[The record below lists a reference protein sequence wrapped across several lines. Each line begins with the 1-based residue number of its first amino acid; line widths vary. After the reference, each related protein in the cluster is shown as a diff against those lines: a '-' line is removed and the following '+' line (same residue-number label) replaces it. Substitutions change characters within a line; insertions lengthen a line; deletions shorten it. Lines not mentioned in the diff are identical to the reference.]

1 MKFLR
6 NLLAAIIGCLIAI
19 GLVFIMFF
27 IFVSIIG
34 NAEDAIAIKKN
45 SILELQLQQ
54 PISDYVGDNTLDPFA
69 GAFFTQSQGLDE
81 ILHAIT
87 IAKDDEDIKG
97 VSINNNFIIAGLAQT
112 QAIRKAL
119 EDFKKSGKF
128 IYTYGDF
135 YMQKDYYLASVA
147 DSIFLNPVGAL
158 DFRGLSSE
166 VLFFKD
172 LQEKTGVKMEV
183 IRHGKYKSAVE
194 PFIANEMSEANRT
207 QIKELISSLWNSM
220 VEDISDGRNI
230 LAEDLNV
237 IADTLGGRSP
247 EYAKLSGLIDD
258 IIFYDQ
264 YEQKLKNA
272 VGLQLSK
279 DLNIVSLSDYVM
291 RSNKKVDRKGK
302 DKIAVVFAQ
311 GEILYGEGGP
321 DVIGQGII
329 NKAIIKAK
337 EDKDIKAIVLRVNS
351 PGGSALTSDIIWREI
366 ELAKKKKPVIVS
378 MGNVA
383 ASGGYYI
390 AVGADKIFA
399 EPTTVTGSIGVF
411 GTVPN
416 MAELAGEIGIN
427 AEQVGTNKNAVEYS
441 LFEPM
446 SDDFRNLVQESVES
460 TYDTFLQR
468 VSQGRNISMAAADSL
483 AQGRVWSGVDAKR
496 LGLIDELGNL
506 EDAIVEAA
514 KMAELTEYGVK
525 KFPRYKSGLERFM
538 EDLGGASAKVK
549 QDFINDEIGA
559 EAYSV
564 LKQIK
569 SAMQQQGVQARMP
582 FILDLK

>member
-6 NLLAAIIGCLIAI
+6 NLLAAIIGCLIAFGI
-19 GLVFIMFF
+19 IFMMLFVFA
-27 IFVSIIG
+27 SIIG
-34 NAEDAIAIKKN
+34 NVEDTISIKKN

-69 GAFFTQSQGLDE
+69 GAFFAQSQGLDE

-87 IAKDDEDIKG
+87 IAKNDEDIKG
-97 VSINNNFIIAGLAQT
+97 ISINNNFIIAGLAQT

-172 LQEKTGVKMEV
+172 FQEKTGVKMEV

-207 QIKELISSLWNSM
+207 QIKELISSLWSSM
-220 VEDISDGRNI
+220 VEDISNGRNI
-230 LAEDLNV
+230 LAKDLNV

-258 IIFYDQ
+258 VIFYDQ

-272 VGLQLSK
+272 VGSQLNK
-279 DLNIVSLSDYVM
+279 DLNIVSLSDYVI
-291 RSNKKVDRKGK
+291 RSNKKVIRNGK

-321 DVIGQGII
+321 NVIGQGII

-427 AEQVGTNKNAVEYS
+427 AEQVGTNKNSVEYS
-441 LFEPM
+441 FFEPM
-446 SDDFRNLVQESVES
+446 TDDFRNLVQESIES

-468 VSQGRNISMAAADSL
+468 VSQGRNISMAVADSL

-506 EDAIVEAA
+506 EDAIAEAA

-549 QDFINDEIGA
+549 QDFIEDEIGA
-559 EAYSV
+559 EAYSI
-564 LKQIK
+564 LKQVK